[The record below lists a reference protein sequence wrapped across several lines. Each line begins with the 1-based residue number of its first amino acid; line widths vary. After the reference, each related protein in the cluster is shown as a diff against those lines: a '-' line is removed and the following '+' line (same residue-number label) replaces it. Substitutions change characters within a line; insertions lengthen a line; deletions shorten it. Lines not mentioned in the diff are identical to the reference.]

1 MKIITILGCAFCLI
15 MTGTIANAGDP
26 DALIQLDK
34 EWGES
39 WGESQGTETLEL
51 LLADDIV
58 ALFADGMVGKAQMIE
73 AAASDDSAPVPYV
86 SGDYK
91 VNFLSKD
98 IAVMVH
104 SAGDPEPHL
113 SLHVWQKH
121 DGKWQVAAS
130 ATVPAEE

>member
-1 MKIITILGCAFCLI
+1 MKLITILGGAFCLI
-15 MTGTIANAGDP
+15 MTGTIANADDT

-34 EWGES
+34 EWGEY
-39 WGESQGTETLEL
+39 QGTETLEL

-58 ALFADGMVGKAQMIE
+58 ALGVDGIAGKAQMIE
-73 AAASDDSAPVPYV
+73 AAANDDSAPVPYV

-130 ATVPAEE
+130 AMVPTEE

>member
-15 MTGTIANAGDP
+15 MTGTIANAGDS

-39 WGESQGTETLEL
+39 RGAEALEL

-58 ALFADGMVGKAQMIE
+58 ALGVDGIVGKAQMIE

-130 ATVPAEE
+130 ATVPTEE

>member
-15 MTGTIANAGDP
+15 MTGTIANAGDT

-34 EWGES
+34 E

-51 LLADDIV
+51 LLADNIV
-58 ALFADGMVGKAQMIE
+58 ALSVDGIVGKAQMIE
-73 AAASDDSAPVPYV
+73 AAAGDDSAPVPYV

-121 DGKWQVAAS
+121 DGKWQIAAS
-130 ATVPAEE
+130 ATVPTEE

>member
-1 MKIITILGCAFCLI
+1 MKIISILGCAFCLI
-15 MTGTIANAGDP
+15 MTGTIANAGDT

-34 EWGES
+34 E

-58 ALFADGMVGKAQMIE
+58 ALGVDGIVGKAQMIE
-73 AAASDDSAPVPYV
+73 AAAGDDSAPVPYV

-121 DGKWQVAAS
+121 DGKWQIAAS
-130 ATVPAEE
+130 ATVPTEE

>member
-15 MTGTIANAGDP
+15 MTGTIANAGDT

-34 EWGES
+34 E

-58 ALFADGMVGKAQMIE
+58 ALGVDGIVGKAQMIE
-73 AAASDDSAPVPYV
+73 AAASYDSAPEPYVYV

-130 ATVPAEE
+130 ATVPTEE